1 MNLQT
6 RIQKLENR
14 MISPETNFCN
24 CWIIYS
30 QNMLDLAYESVSYDV
45 ETVVLPEGDFCE
57 KCKKAVSEK
66 DLKMQM
72 DLLAIYG
79 EDL

>member
-1 MNLQT
+1 
-6 RIQKLENR
+6 
-14 MISPETNFCN
+14 
-24 CWIIYS
+24 
-30 QNMLDLAYESVSYDV
+30 MLDLAYESVSYDV